1 MPNICIYFQVHQ
13 PFRLK
18 WFWPH
23 EARIKERELKKK
35 EDLNDLYFDTKL
47 NKWIFQKVADKC
59 YFPTNNIILNL
70 IDQFKSENRKFK
82 LSYSLT
88 GTFIEQ
94 CERFSPELL
103 DTFRDMKKSGC
114 VEFLGETYYHSLSSL
129 FEDKTEFIE
138 EVKMHT
144 QLMKDVLGVKPQ
156 VFRNTELLY
165 NNETAKE
172 AKKLGFNAMLA
183 EGIEWVLDGWK
194 SPNHVYES
202 PDKMKILLRNYKLSD
217 DVGYRFSAKWW
228 TEHPLTADKYASWLS
243 TAPGDTINLF
253 MDYETFG
260 EHQWADTGIFEF
272 LKNVPRE
279 ILKYDHLEFST
290 PSEIINKFK
299 PAGELDIPWFKTFS
313 WADLER
319 DTSAWIG
326 DYNQKMC
333 FNEVQHLG
341 WLVSKSNNPEF
352 KKLWRYLLTSDH
364 FHYMSTKG
372 MGDGSVHEYFSH
384 HGNPYDAAINY
395 LAVVSDLKEKVLKE
409 MGKINI

>member
-1 MPNICIYFQVHQ
+1 MPDICIYFQVHQ

-18 WFWPH
+18 WFWAH
-23 EARIKERELKKK
+23 EARIKTEKAK
-35 EDLNDLYFDTKL
+35 EDLHDLYFDNRL
-47 NKWIFQKVADKC
+47 NGQIFEKVAEKC
-59 YFPTNNIILNL
+59 YFPTNNVILNL

-94 CERFSPELL
+94 CERWNPDLL
-103 DTFRDMKKSGC
+103 DTFRDMQKTGC
-114 VEFLGETYYHSLSSL
+114 VEFLGETYYHSLASL
-129 FEDKTEFIE
+129 FEDKCEFIE
-138 EVKMHT
+138 EIKMHT
-144 QLMKDVLGVKPQ
+144 RLMNDVLGIKPQ
-156 VFRNTELLY
+156 IFRNTELLY

-172 AKKLGFNAMLA
+172 AKNLGFKAMLG
-183 EGIEWVLDGWK
+183 EGIEWVLDDWK
-194 SPNHVYES
+194 SPNYVYES

-217 DVGYRFSAKWW
+217 DIGYRFSAKWW
-228 TEHPLTADKYASWLS
+228 SEHPLTADKYASWLS
-243 TAPGDTINLF
+243 KTPGDMINLF

-260 EHQWADTGIFEF
+260 EHQWSDTGIFEF
-272 LKNVPRE
+272 LKNFPHEV
-279 ILKYDHLEFST
+279 LKYENLNFKT

-299 PAGELDIPWFKTFS
+299 PVGELDIPWFKTFS

-341 WLVSKSNNPEF
+341 WLISKSKNPEF
-352 KKLWRYLLTSDH
+352 KRIWRYLLTSDH

-372 MGDGSVHEYFSH
+372 LGDGSVHEYFSH

-395 LAVVSDLKEKVLKE
+395 FAVLSDLKEKV
-409 MGKINI
+409 MRDIGGIDI

>member
-1 MPNICIYFQVHQ
+1 MPDICIYFQVHQ
-13 PFRLK
+13 PFRLR

-23 EARIKERELKKK
+23 KARMNAGEIKKPD
-35 EDLNDLYFDTKL
+35 DLHNLYFDNGL
-47 NKWIFQKVADKC
+47 NKWTFQKVANKC

-70 IDQFKSENRKFK
+70 IDDFKSEKRKFK

-94 CERFSPELL
+94 CEQFSPELL
-103 DTFRDMKKSGC
+103 DTFKDMQKSGC
-114 VEFLGETYYHSLSSL
+114 VEFLGETYYHSLASL

-138 EVKMHT
+138 EVEMHR
-144 QLMKDVLGVKPQ
+144 QLMKDVLNVKPKI
-156 VFRNTELLY
+156 FRNTELLY
-165 NNETAKE
+165 NNETARE
-172 AKKLGFNAMLA
+172 AKKLGFKAMLA
-183 EGIEWVLDGWK
+183 EGIEWVLDDWK
-194 SPNHVYES
+194 SPNYVYES
-202 PDKMKILLRNYKLSD
+202 PDRMKILLRNYKFSD

-243 TAPGDTINLF
+243 KTPGDMINLF

-260 EHQWADTGIFEF
+260 EHQWADTGILEF
-272 LKNVPRE
+272 LKNLPGE
-279 ILKYDHLEFST
+279 ILKYDNLEFST
-290 PSEIINKFK
+290 PSEIVNKFR
-299 PAGELDIPWFKTFS
+299 PAGVLDIPWFKTFS

-326 DYNQKMC
+326 GYNQKMC

-341 WLVSKSNNPEF
+341 WLISKSKNPGF

-395 LAVVSDLKEKVLKE
+395 LAVLSDLKEKVLKE
-409 MGKINI
+409 MGKIK